1 MNWFGKTT
9 TAYAGILLGGAAMG
23 ALLLGPQFS
32 QLAEADPIKIE
43 APRGAPLSFA
53 DLIESVSPAVV
64 SVNVRGEREVGDSAR
79 DQLLE
84 RFRGVPGLEE
94 FLEERRR
101 EEEENGPETR
111 ETRALGSGLSLIHI

>member
-94 FLEERRR
+94 FLEEFLERFL
-101 EEEENGPETR
+101 EAP
-111 ETRALGSGLSLIHI
+111 